1 MKSDK
6 VGQTTRL
13 CVANVVHTHLED
25 SEGVILSKSW
35 VVICDKGYCAH
46 HIVLLEIWIKSTAIV
61 WDVRE
66 IARGHRDE

>member
-1 MKSDK
+1 M
-6 VGQTTRL
+6 GQTTRL

-46 HIVLLEIWIKSTAIV
+46 HIVLLEIWIKSTEIV
-61 WDVRE
+61 WDM
-66 IARGHRDE
+66 